1 MEIKSRFF
9 RKIGGFM
16 TDDGKFGS
24 IQMEANFWTGSSNG
38 GSTTESI
45 KININY
51 VKDEG
56 FFAGGKNSGGM
67 SVRCIKSATFGD

>member
-1 MEIKSRFF
+1 
-9 RKIGGFM
+9 M

-24 IQMEANFWTGSSNG
+24 IQMEANFWTGSPNG

-45 KININY
+45 KINIDY
-51 VKDEG
+51 SKDEG